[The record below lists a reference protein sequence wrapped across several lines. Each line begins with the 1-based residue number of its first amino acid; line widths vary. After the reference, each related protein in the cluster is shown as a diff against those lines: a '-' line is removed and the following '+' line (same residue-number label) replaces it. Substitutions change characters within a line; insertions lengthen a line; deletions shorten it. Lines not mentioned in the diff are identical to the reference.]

1 MFSRSRK
8 AKGSAND
15 QRRTHEAHLTNLS
28 ELGLLGPGLIPPRS
42 GGGGGWGKEIERP
55 TYTSSTVRSF
65 NNGASLPEKNV
76 SIAGGT
82 LRAPSHRSSPSTGSI
97 KSRESSSRAGSSTG
111 IMNSDRTRSR
121 RERTFVGSECA
132 VCEEPLEHTLRGERI
147 LQFSCTHV
155 SHEACFYEFIREF
168 ESQYCPTCNA
178 PLHLDTSRGGNVLDI
193 GKDMDRLLP
202 PSRQNDGADAN
213 GEPEK
218 ISSMVRSVSVQDSRS
233 QGTPTPT
240 QPWDDQAARPPSRG
254 SNQRQGAGGMGMGR
268 DMGRDMGREMGM
280 GGGHPNYQPNN
291 SYQPNNN
298 YQQNNYQQNGGPPA
312 RGTLRDSRDTGP
324 MSDRYTT
331 PSRHA
336 RSDSEATGVAS
347 SGGYPETTQ
356 SGPPRRHDYDV
367 QAMET
372 SLASPRGHMTRNP
385 IPAPTVTVRSEFPTI
400 SRSRQQQTLT
410 CLVTV
415 EVPDIKWRPDPED
428 LQNGPP
434 MMPPQSV
441 RADEGAFAMR
451 PSSPARSAP
460 RFYPYESPEVLAE
473 MTENLRNRVDN
484 WHGLDFSRFGK
495 LRLYGTL
502 RVGKD
507 KVSWQELE
515 CFLFAEM
522 LICVKEKKNAQPAAT
537 QWGDDDSVPR
547 KSTRC
552 TLKGSILIKKH
563 LNEVSES
570 GTVDENVLTLSLS
583 VAELPHFHL
592 RFENRNQLK
601 LWQQALL
608 DLNAVETSPV
618 RSPDYDR
625 GDFSETDED
634 DWQQRTPSSSRPQRV
649 SSLGSSWG
657 GAKSATTAPTEYTN
671 FARSP
676 LQQSVHVPVDV
687 VVVVPISASMQG
699 VKINLVRDAL
709 RFMVHTLGERDRMGL
724 VTFGSSGGGVPIVG
738 MTTKAWSGW
747 SNVLNSIKPVG
758 QKSHRADVVEGANVA
773 MDLLMGRKYNNPIAT
788 IMLISD
794 ASTSDADSV
803 DFVVSRAEAAKYVFS
818 HNDFQLNDAKSSR
831 ITIHSFGLGMT
842 HKPDTMIELST
853 RTKASYTYVKDWMM
867 LRECLAGCLGAMQ
880 TLSHQ
885 NVKLKLKLP
894 EGSPAKFHKISG
906 ALQITKRATGRDAE
920 AALGDLR
927 FGDKRDILVQLVIMP
942 DNTSQEQL
950 PQDPW
955 DNIVSGLEALGGP
968 VDQDELQRT
977 VSVEEVPL
985 IQADLSW
992 GDILRDGTVQHT
1004 RPSLLAITM
1013 LPASSRNKSWTSSS
1027 PPIPPHPH
1035 IVQRRME
1042 LLTSDMLTRALTLV
1056 SRGQHDRAHTLLNE
1070 TRSIL
1075 KGLGKGGLPPVPP
1088 SGALPPVPSSSKSQP
1103 STPHPANDTSSPT
1116 VSISTPDRKHSPSPT
1131 RASSSSVTG
1140 VNQPQGI
1147 PRSRSNDGLSAF
1159 GNGGTVAAGIDANT
1173 VAALDAELESS
1184 LEWINHPA
1192 VFGRDSRKAVLQAI
1206 GVISSQRAFTFR
1218 TPIESLW
1225 AGRVS
1230 GVKKLTGKSREWR
1243 EEGGGEGGIMEE
1255 A

>member
-1 MFSRSRK
+1 MFRSRK
-8 AKGSAND
+8 GSKVFGFGSSGSTKDGHSN
-15 QRRTHEAHLTNLS
+15 HHLDYGIVS
-28 ELGLLGPGLIPPRS
+28 PKAVKDPYRPGTATTTRS
-42 GGGGGWGKEIERP
+42 NNTWTDWTDAQP
-55 TYTSSTVRSF
+55 SF
-65 NNGASLPEKNV
+65 PEKNV
-76 SIAGGT
+76 SIAAGT
-82 LRAPSHRSSPSTGSI
+82 IRGQAHRPETATSNSEAHRRGDSY
-97 KSRESSSRAGSSTG
+97 SSSTMASGAGR
-111 IMNSDRTRSR
+111 NR

-147 LQFSCTHV
+147 LQFSCSHV

-168 ESQYCPTCNA
+168 ESQYCPSCDA

-193 GKDMDRLLP
+193 
-202 PSRQNDGADAN
+202 
-213 GEPEK
+213 EK
-218 ISSMVRSVSVQDSRS
+218 ISNLVRSVSSTDTRS
-233 QGTPTPT
+233 NHTPTPT
-240 QPWDDQAARPPSRG
+240 AQPWENPTPTPQRPTSIE
-254 SNQRQGAGGMGMGR
+254 SNQRNMPSTHTR
-268 DMGRDMGREMGM
+268 ESLPRSTGRERESS
-280 GGGHPNYQPNN
+280 QPPT
-291 SYQPNNN
+291 SE
-298 YQQNNYQQNGGPPA
+298 
-312 RGTLRDSRDTGP
+312 
-324 MSDRYTT
+324 RYG

-336 RSDSEATGVAS
+336 RSDSEATGATGVAS

-372 SLASPRGHMTRNP
+372 TPGSPRAITRNP

-400 SRSRQQQTLT
+400 NRSRTQQTLT
-410 CLVTV
+410 CLITV
-415 EVPDIKWRPDPED
+415 EVPDNKWRPDPED
-428 LQNGPP
+428 LGSAPPGPP
-434 MMPPQSV
+434 AV
-441 RADEGAFAMR
+441 NARIDEAFAR
-451 PSSPARSAP
+451 PPSPARSAP
-460 RFYPYESPEVLAE
+460 RFYPYESREVLEE

-507 KVSWQELE
+507 KASWQELE

-522 LICVKEKKNAQPAAT
+522 LICVKEKKVPVPGQWDENGMPKKAT
-537 QWGDDDSVPR
+537 
-547 KSTRC
+547 KC

-563 LNEVSES
+563 LNEVSET
-570 GTVDENVLTLSLS
+570 GNIDENVLTLNLS
-583 VAELPHFHL
+583 VAELPQFHL

-601 LWQQALL
+601 LWHQALL

-618 RSPDYDR
+618 RSPEYDR
-625 GDFSETDED
+625 GEFSETEEEE
-634 DWQQRTPSSSRPQRV
+634 WQRGSRQQRV
-649 SSLGSSWG
+649 SSVASSWG
-657 GAKSATTAPTEYTN
+657 GAKSVTTAPTEYTN
-671 FARSP
+671 FQRSP
-676 LQQSVHVPVDV
+676 TMPASVHVPIDV
-687 VVVVPISASMQG
+687 VVVVPISSSMQG

-709 RFMVHTLGERDRMGL
+709 KFMVNTLGERDRMGL
-724 VTFGSSGGGVPIVG
+724 VTFGSGGGGVPIVG
-738 MTTKAWSGW
+738 MTTKAWPGW
-747 SNVLNSIKPVG
+747 SNVLGSIKPVG

-773 MDLLMGRKYNNPIAT
+773 MDLLMQRKYNNPIAT

-803 DFVVSRAEAAKYVFS
+803 DFVVSRAEAAK
-818 HNDFQLNDAKSSR
+818 

-867 LRECLAGCLGAMQ
+867 LRECLAGCLGSMQ

-920 AALGDLR
+920 ASLGDLR
-927 FGDKRDILVQLVIMP
+927 FGDKRDVLVQLVIVP

-955 DNIVSGLEALGGP
+955 DNIVSGLEALGGAADGD
-968 VDQDELQRT
+968 DQRIT
-977 VSVEEVPL
+977 SVEEVPL
-985 IQADLSW
+985 IQADLTW
-992 GDILRDGTVQHT
+992 GDILRDGTLSHLP

-1013 LPASSRNKSWTSSS
+1013 LPAQAKRKESWANS

-1075 KGLGKGGLPPVPP
+1075 KGLGKGGLPPIPP
-1088 SGALPPVPSSSKSQP
+1088 PGAPPNRSLP
-1103 STPHPANDTSSPT
+1103 STPHPGNEGSP
-1116 VSISTPDRKHSPSPT
+1116 SLTPDRKQSPSPT
-1131 RASSSSVTG
+1131 QSANSSAANGYPATAAIG
-1140 VNQPQGI
+1140 
-1147 PRSRSNDGLSAF
+1147 RSRSNDGL
-1159 GNGGTVAAGIDANT
+1159 GLGAGIDANT
-1173 VAALDAELESS
+1173 VAALDSELESS
-1184 LEWINHPA
+1184 LEWISHPA

-1225 AGRVS
+1225 AGRVA
-1230 GVKKLTGKSREWR
+1230 GVKKLTSKSREWR

>member
-1 MFSRSRK
+1 MNSERSR
-8 AKGSAND
+8 
-15 QRRTHEAHLTNLS
+15 
-28 ELGLLGPGLIPPRS
+28 P
-42 GGGGGWGKEIERP
+42 
-55 TYTSSTVRSF
+55 
-65 NNGASLPEKNV
+65 
-76 SIAGGT
+76 
-82 LRAPSHRSSPSTGSI
+82 
-97 KSRESSSRAGSSTG
+97 
-111 IMNSDRTRSR
+111 R

-132 VCEEPLEHTLRGERI
+132 VCEEPLEHTLRGEKI
-147 LQFSCTHV
+147 LQFSCAHV
-155 SHEACFYEFIREF
+155 SHEACFYEYIREF
-168 ESQYCPTCNA
+168 DSQYCPTCNA

-193 GKDMDRLLP
+193 
-202 PSRQNDGADAN
+202 
-213 GEPEK
+213 EK
-218 ISSMVRSVSVQDSRS
+218 ISNMVRANDSRS
-233 QGTPTPT
+233 QATPTPT
-240 QPWDDQAARPPSRG
+240 PSHWDDPQGRPHSRG
-254 SNQRQGAGGMGMGR
+254 SGARGGS
-268 DMGRDMGREMGM
+268 
-280 GGGHPNYQPNN
+280 GGHAGPREGANHNNMNTNINN
-291 SYQPNNN
+291 SHHNSNHSHTK
-298 YQQNNYQQNGGPPA
+298 GSL
-312 RGTLRDSRDTGP
+312 RGSRDSREA
-324 MSDRYTT
+324 
-331 PSRHA
+331 PSSEHQYQGQRHA
-336 RSDSEATGVAS
+336 RTDSEATGVAS

-372 SLASPRGHMTRNP
+372 SLSSPRSVTRNP

-400 SRSRQQQTLT
+400 NRSRQQQTLT
-410 CLVTV
+410 CLVTI
-415 EVPDIKWRPDPED
+415 EVPDNKWRPDPED
-428 LQNGPP
+428 LQNAPPLTPATSRGPGEE
-434 MMPPQSV
+434 MMRSP
-441 RADEGAFAMR
+441 
-451 PSSPARSAP
+451 SPARSAP
-460 RFYPYESPEVLAE
+460 RFYPYESPEVLIE
-473 MTENLRNRVDN
+473 MTENLRSRVDN

-507 KVSWQELE
+507 KISWQELE

-522 LICVKEKKNAQPAAT
+522 LICVKEKKQAPQLTQPTWGEEAA
-537 QWGDDDSVPR
+537 PR
-547 KSTRC
+547 KLPRC

-563 LNEVSES
+563 LHEVLET
-570 GTVDENVLTLSLS
+570 GNIDENVLTLSLS
-583 VAELPHFHL
+583 VAELPQFHL

-625 GDFSETDED
+625 GDYSEAEEDE
-634 DWQQRTPSSSRPQRV
+634 WNRASGAGSGSGSGSGVSGASGRPQRV
-649 SSLGSSWG
+649 SSLASSSWG
-657 GAKSATTAPTEYTN
+657 GPKSATTAPTEYTPTHSHSHSHTHSN
-671 FARSP
+671 TARSQTGP
-676 LQQSVHVPVDV
+676 QASIHVPVDV

-709 RFMVHTLGERDRMGL
+709 RFMVQALGERDRMGL

-738 MTTKAWSGW
+738 MTTKAWAGW
-747 SNVLNSIKPVG
+747 GNVLNAIKPVG

-803 DFVVSRAEAAKYVFS
+803 DFVVSRAEAAK
-818 HNDFQLNDAKSSR
+818 

-853 RTKASYTYVKDWMM
+853 RTKASYTYVKDWMN
-867 LRECLAGCLGAMQ
+867 LRECLAGCLGASQ

-885 NVKLKLKLP
+885 NVKLKLRLP

-906 ALQITKRATGRDAE
+906 ALQITKRATGREAE
-920 AALGDLR
+920 ASLGDLR
-927 FGDKRDILVQLVIMP
+927 FGDKRDVLVQLVVLP
-942 DNTSQEQL
+942 DTSSQEQL

-955 DNIVSGLEALGGP
+955 DNIVSGLEALGGGAI
-968 VDQDELQRT
+968 DQDEQRA

-985 IQADLSW
+985 IQAEISW
-992 GDILRDGTVQHT
+992 GDVLRGDGSVQHT

-1013 LPASSRNKSWTSSS
+1013 LPAVNPRKTWGNSNA

-1056 SRGQHDRAHTLLNE
+1056 SRGQHDRAHTLLAE

-1088 SGALPPVPSSSKSQP
+1088 TPTTATSANTLKSQP
-1103 STPHPANDTSSPT
+1103 STPHPGSDRDGTSPNRLG
-1116 VSISTPDRKHSPSPT
+1116 TPDRKNTPSP
-1131 RASSSSVTG
+1131 ASAHLAASAALGGNNSH
-1140 VNQPQGI
+1140 NNPI
-1147 PRSRSNDGLSAF
+1147 PNPLLPRSRSNDGLTI
-1159 GNGGTVAAGIDANT
+1159 GTTTSAGIDATT

-1184 LEWINHPA
+1184 LEWISHPA

-1218 TPIESLW
+1218 TPVEALW
-1225 AGRVS
+1225 AGRVG
-1230 GVKKLTGKSREWR
+1230 GVRRLTEKSREWR